1 VFSVLSF
8 FRLPSIA
15 IARTAIPMN
24 EFSPQ
29 QVATLERLIAKE
41 FTLVAFPL
49 YANVVGV
56 RKGTCAA
63 LLDPI
68 PNGGFRVFGEPCVL
82 LEGNLTVRITEKGKS
97 WFVWKKQR
105 LEATEERLAELESF
119 VAALKF
125 LLEPHE

>member
-1 VFSVLSF
+1 
-8 FRLPSIA
+8 
-15 IARTAIPMN
+15 MN

-41 FTLVAFPL
+41 LTLVAFPL